1 MTDWTAG
8 YVADIDYT
16 HDFHSQLAP
25 AGLGFCATAQGHRHG
40 LGQPQ
45 LTYCELGCGQG
56 FSANLLAAAN
66 PHIEFHAMDFN
77 PSHIAGAQELAQD
90 ATLKNMFFHE
100 RSFAD
105 FGDTH
110 GLPAS
115 FDVIALHGVFS
126 WVSAENRE
134 HITRFIADRLK
145 PGGLVYVS
153 YNTQPGWAAAM
164 PLRRLLTDHAAQGNG
179 PLSTRITDAMA
190 YARTLK
196 QAGAGLFANNSPAA
210 KRLAQMSKM
219 PMNYIAHE
227 YFNRDW
233 TPFHFEDLAAEL
245 AQAKL
250 GFLGSAHLMD
260 NSDDL
265 RFDAKQQALLT
276 AEPDPTRREGL
287 RDVLQNEHFRTDI
300 FVKGHLAHTPRGEI
314 GGWFQTP
321 LALLLPYQGGKL
333 RFHHRGTPVPLE
345 QAHYAPV
352 LQALAKGPATVRTLL
367 DQGLFG
373 QQDWAAI
380 SHMLTVLIGT
390 GTIAPCLPI
399 EDLPARRASC
409 RAFNL
414 AVCKRAEDSE
424 NLRFLASPVTG
435 SGVELD
441 RIEQLFL
448 LALSEGEDTPAD
460 WAALAWRILA
470 PQGQRLQHEGRVLET
485 DAENLALLQ
494 ARAGHFAS
502 RRLPL
507 LTRLGVTLTAEPE
520 QQSPE
525 QAQDVGDAAL
535 AAASLAASTASG
547 GAASSAA

>member
-16 HDFHSQLAP
+16 HDFHSQLTP
-25 AGLGFCATAQGHRHG
+25 ARLAFCATAQGHRHG
-40 LGQPQ
+40 LGQPR
-45 LTYCELGCGQG
+45 LSYCELGCGQG

-66 PHIEFHAMDFN
+66 PHIEFHAMDFA
-77 PSHIAGAQELAQD
+77 PAHIAGARELAAD
-90 ATLKNMFFHE
+90 AGLDNVVFHE

-105 FGDTH
+105 FGETH

-134 HITRFIADRLK
+134 HITRFIAERLK
-145 PGGLVYVS
+145 PGGLVYIS
-153 YNTQPGWAAAM
+153 YNSQPGWAAAK
-164 PLRRLLTDHAAQGNG
+164 PLRRLLTDHAAQGSG
-179 PLSTRITDAMA
+179 PMAQRIQDAMA
-190 YARTLK
+190 YARQLQ
-196 QAGAGLFANNSPAA
+196 QAGAGFFASNPQAA
-210 KRLAQMSKM
+210 KRLAHMDKM
-219 PMNYIAHE
+219 PANYLAHE

-245 AQAKL
+245 ATAKL
-250 GFLGSAHLMD
+250 GYLGSVHPMD
-260 NSDDL
+260 NSDGL
-265 RFDAKQQALLT
+265 RFDAAQQALLA

-287 RDVLQNEHFRTDI
+287 RDLLQNEHFRSDV
-300 FVKGHLAHTPRGEI
+300 FVKGRLAHTPRGEI

-321 LALLLPYQGGKL
+321 LALLQPYQGGKL
-333 RFHHRGTPVPLE
+333 TFHHRGKTVRLE
-345 QAHYAPV
+345 QADYAPV
-352 LQALAKGPATVRTLL
+352 LQALTAGPATVRELL
-367 DQGLFG
+367 DQGVFG

-380 SHMLTVLIGT
+380 SHMLTVLIGA
-390 GTIAPCLPI
+390 GSVAPCLPL
-399 EDLPARRASC
+399 EDLDSRRASC

-424 NLRFLASPVTG
+424 TLRFLASPVTG

-448 LALSEGEDTPAD
+448 LALSEGEETPAD

-470 PQGQRLQHEGRVLET
+470 PQGQRLTHEGRVLET

-494 ARAGHFAS
+494 ARATRFAA

-507 LTRLGVTLTAEPE
+507 LTTLGISLLAEPE
-520 QQSPE
+520 QNLPSQTHPAE
-525 QAQDVGDAAL
+525 TTTG
-535 AAASLAASTASG
+535 AAA
-547 GAASSAA
+547 